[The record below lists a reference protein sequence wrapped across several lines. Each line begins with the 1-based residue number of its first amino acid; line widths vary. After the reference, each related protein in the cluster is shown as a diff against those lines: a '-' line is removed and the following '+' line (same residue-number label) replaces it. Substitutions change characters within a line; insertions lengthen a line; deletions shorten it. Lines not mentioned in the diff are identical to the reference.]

1 MMTEKHI
8 KAGIEIL
15 DSLHAELE
23 IFTNQGEEFY
33 DDLFNRIGYII
44 AVLKGEVILDP
55 KATDAPDD
63 DMPAGWRRVGPY
75 TLRPV
80 NSSRFGRII
89 MIDGSGPDGSAAI
102 GFRTVAECEAW
113 ITKQG

>member
-1 MMTEKHI
+1 MNWDDPSARAALIERVGPTEYELLAHRE
-8 KAGIEIL
+8 AGIL
-15 DSLHAELE
+15 R
-23 IFTNQGEEFY
+23 
-33 DDLFNRIGYII
+33 RI
-44 AVLKGEVILDP
+44 
-55 KATDAPDD
+55 
-63 DMPAGWRRVGPY
+63 GPY